1 MMSVAGDMIGLQVIC
16 WIASNLLILPTKT
29 YTVSDLFGSEIALE
43 SV

>member
-1 MMSVAGDMIGLQVIC
+1 MMSVADRKQLP
-16 WIASNLLILPTKT
+16 ILPTKT